1 MTPALTGTAWKSYA
15 PLDSNSLFKNK
26 IYFSIK
32 VVEVVVVVSDMH
44 ELERMS
50 QAPPRR
56 VGRSLTALL
65 IRRRWTRRL
74 PSLVF
79 NWCLHPSF
87 TLYRVSPKINLH
99 KMWIFRKKHK
109 TFSNNEIWKKSIE
122 IKLKNFVYVW
132 RIWSILYGYMGERS
146 TGTITYQW
154 YIILID
160 YRSWGLW

>member
-1 MTPALTGTAWKSYA
+1 MTPAVTGTAWKSYA

-44 ELERMS
+44 EIERMS

-87 TLYRVSPKINLH
+87 TLYRVSPKIIYIKCGSLEKNT
-99 KMWIFRKKHK
+99 KRFQTTKFENIRRDK
-109 TFSNNEIWKKSIE
+109 IE
-122 IKLKNFVYVW
+122 KFCICMT
-132 RIWSILYGYMGERS
+132 YME
-146 TGTITYQW
+146 
-154 YIILID
+154 YIIHNNPAPPPPLDILMISHMA
-160 YRSWGLW
+160 RSNFDVSSI